1 MTHSFFSKYFKDL
14 YWVTPFVC
22 FILGYQCFSLF
33 FYRSVIQTPPIIGK
47 TLPEA
52 ATILSKSNLNMRM
65 ITEQEDSDIPAG
77 TIISQTPRAHSAIK
91 PQQTIFFVLS
101 KRPAQP
107 CIPDV
112 RETTASHYSKVLR
125 NLKIRHRTFLVQS
138 DKPEGTCLA
147 QIPTAGQEISTSG
160 ALLYIASQDSDVL
173 LFPSCKGKSITE
185 VKQFFDKYSIPVTV
199 YHTHSVPDYHTC
211 DRCVVFEQKPLAGS
225 FVSLKEPFS
234 VQLKV

>member
-1 MTHSFFSKYFKDL
+1 MTRSFFSKYFKNL

-22 FILGYQCFSLF
+22 FILGYQCFAVF

-52 ATILSKSNLNMRM
+52 AFILSKHNLNMRM
-65 ITEQEDSDIPAG
+65 ITQQEDPDIPAG

-101 KRPAQP
+101 KKPAQP
-107 CIPDV
+107 RIPNV
-112 RETTASHYSKVLR
+112 QGTTIDQYSKTLHD
-125 NLKIRHRTFLVQS
+125 LKIRYRTFPVQS

-147 QIPTAGQEISTSG
+147 QIPTAGNEIPTSG
-160 ALLYIASQDSDVL
+160 ALLYIASSESDTL
-173 LFPSCKGKSITE
+173 LFPSCKGKTIAET
-185 VKQFFDKYSIPVTV
+185 KQFFDKYNIPVTV
-199 YHTHSVPDYHTC
+199 YHTHEPSDYHTC

-225 FVSLKEPFS
+225 FISLKEPFS